1 MPPTSE
7 TDRAIRTIGIV
18 MLAGVLLLTV
28 ALAFLREIGVV
39 DTAFFWVAAVAF
51 YLIVARA
58 HRTEGD

>member
-1 MPPTSE
+1 MPSTSQ

-39 DTAFFWVAAVAF
+39 ETAFFWVVAVAF
-51 YLIVARA
+51 YLIVARP
-58 HRTEGD
+58 HLD